1 MHTNVFWSSL
11 PNPPRSN
18 LDSIPTSHPPLA
30 FSCSFFYNSGP
41 VCAVCILTSVGTS
54 TGTWLTCRGPH
65 PWTKLILLFPEAI
78 NCQELFSIP
87 WEAID
92 RLDLGQAAL
101 ITPRSHWFTPTLPD
115 LWLRQSFCTVSCSD
129 PWVLACRGVIAM
141 SRLWLSALWTF
152 LLCSLTSW
160 EFLS

>member
-1 MHTNVFWSSL
+1 MYFDPLSL
-11 PNPPRSN
+11 VPPRSN

-30 FSCSFFYNSGP
+30 FSCSFFYNSSP
-41 VCAVCILTSVGTS
+41 VCAVHILTSVGTS

-87 WEAID
+87 REAVD
-92 RLDLGQAAL
+92 RLDLGQAAP

-115 LWLRQSFCTVSCSD
+115 LWLRQSFCTVSCGD
-129 PWVLACRGVIAM
+129 PWVLACWGMIAM

-160 EFLS
+160 ELLS